1 VAAEAFNVG
10 GGPSRLLSLIDL
22 VEMLERK
29 LDRKIPLK
37 WDDWRPGDQTVYV
50 SDIRKL
56 KTALNWAPDIDVP
69 QGISQLID
77 WVDQNRT
84 AF

>member
-1 VAAEAFNVG
+1 
-10 GGPSRLLSLIDL
+10 
-22 VEMLERK
+22 VEMLERR

-37 WDDWRPGDQTVYV
+37 WADWRPGDQTVYV

-56 KTALNWAPDIDVP
+56 KTALNWAPDIDV
-69 QGISQLID
+69 QKGISQLTD
-77 WVDQNRT
+77 WVNENRT